1 MQTTHNISYV
11 EASTS
16 SLDSLDSMYIREE
29 VIEYKPVFDQ
39 SRAYSL
45 FDAANDRKPNE
56 QFKYVV
62 GHQDLLISS
71 LGRLV
76 YSEDLTKRPSICMGN
91 GYYQTNI
98 NNVTIYIHRL
108 VAQAFLGECPEDCEV
123 DHIDRC
129 RYNNQLSNLRYF
141 TRSQNQMNKI
151 SYKGHDAQYFTKL
164 SDKCIPFKTYGRN
177 TFDDYYID
185 TETCEIYK
193 WTGDKYMKR
202 TVSYINNKPIYTP
215 TTTLGRNTTIY
226 ISKLKKGLYNLS
238 EQDLD
243 QSSSLLFQSQ

>member
-39 SRAYSL
+39 SRAYTL
-45 FDAANDRKPNE
+45 FDAANDRKPDE

-76 YSEDLTKRPSICMGN
+76 YNEDLTKRPPICIGS
-91 GYYQTNI
+91 GYYQTSI
-98 NNVTIYIHRL
+98 DGVSIHIHRL
-108 VAQAFLGECPEDCEV
+108 VAQAFLGECPDDYEV

-129 RYNNQLSNLRYF
+129 RVNNQVSNLRYI
-141 TRSQNQMNKI
+141 THSHNCMNLS
-151 SYKGHDAQYFTKL
+151 SYNGHKAQYFIKL
-164 SDKCIPFKTYGRN
+164 SNKCVPFKTYGRN
-177 TFDDYYID
+177 SFENFFID
-185 TETCEIYK
+185 TETCELYK
-193 WTGDKYMKR
+193 LMNDKYLK
-202 TVSYINNKPIYTP
+202 TIVSYINNTPVYTLK
-215 TTTLGRNTTIY
+215 TTLGKNTTIQ
-226 ISKLKKGLYNLS
+226 IHKLKKGLYN
-238 EQDLD
+238 QPDLD

>member
-45 FDAANDRKPNE
+45 FDAANDRKPDE

-76 YSEDLTKRPSICMGN
+76 YNEDLTKRPSICMGN
-91 GYYQTNI
+91 GYYQI
-98 NNVTIYIHRL
+98 RIDKDTIRIHRL
-108 VAQAFLGECPEDCEV
+108 VAEAFLGSCPDNYEV

-129 RYNNQLSNLRYF
+129 RHNNQVTNLRYV
-141 TRSQNQMNKI
+141 TNSQNNMNKT
-151 SYKGHDAQYFTKL
+151 SYNGHTAQYFIKL
-164 SDKCIPFKTYGRN
+164 SDKCVPFKTYGKN
-177 TFDDYYID
+177 SFDNFFID
-185 TETCEIYK
+185 TETCDLYK
-193 WTGDKYMKR
+193 WTGDKYLKR
-202 TVSYINNKPIYTP
+202 TVSYINNIPAYNIN
-215 TTTLGRNTTIY
+215 TTLGKNTSVRV
-226 ISKLKKGLYNLS
+226 SKLEKGLYNLS

>member
-29 VIEYKPVFDQ
+29 IIEYKPVFDQ
-39 SRAYSL
+39 SRAYTL

-62 GHQDLLISS
+62 GHQDLFISS

-76 YSEDLTKRPSICMGN
+76 YSEDLTKRPSISMN
-91 GYYQTNI
+91 QGYYRI
-98 NNVTIYIHRL
+98 HIDGVSIHIHRL
-108 VAQAFLGECPEDCEV
+108 VAEAFLGECPEDCEV

-129 RYNNQLSNLRYF
+129 RVNNQVSNLRYI
-141 TRSQNQMNKI
+141 THSHNCMNRS
-151 SYKGHDAQYFTKL
+151 SYKGHSAQYFTKL

-177 TFDDYYID
+177 SFENFFID
-185 TETCEIYK
+185 TETCDMYK
-193 WTGDKYMKR
+193 WMNDKYLKIVR
-202 TVSYINNKPIYTP
+202 AWVNNGPSYVLK
-215 TTTLGRNTTIY
+215 TTLGKTTTITIY
-226 ISKLKKGLYNLS
+226 KLEKGLYNLS